1 MDLLGVPSTGDGRG
15 RRGGA
20 LNERRPDDRRAGGQ
34 AAPAGRARR
43 GPLDPRLLRHA
54 PGAGAHLALEGAIAL
69 VQAAAIVAF
78 AWFAGHAVGA
88 VVEGAPH
95 AAILPDLG
103 IAAIAVVIRALGA
116 WLSGSLAPAAAARV
130 QSQLRTAALARIGA
144 HGSPAGAADAA
155 TALGRGLAALD
166 GWFGQFLPQLVRT
179 VVATP
184 VIVLALWSQDAFS
197 GIAVLVCLPLI
208 PVFMVLIGL
217 ATERAQQEQWAATGR
232 LARSWL
238 DTLEGLATL
247 RLFGR
252 DRRAGARVDA
262 LSDEHR
268 ERTMSV
274 LRVSFVSSMVLELAA
289 ALSVALVAVS
299 VGLRLV
305 DGDIALG
312 LAFSVLI
319 LVPDAFLPV
328 RQVGAAYHASTEGI
342 EASRAVLDLIEAP
355 ALADRPGPAA
365 GSSGEQGLVV
375 EGLEVRRGE
384 RWLPPVSLSARAGEV
399 VVLAGPSGAGKSS
412 VIAALLGL
420 APARGTASLDGA
432 AIEPAQLA
440 WAPQGAWDA
449 VVTGTVRENLA
460 LGGAAPDDARLRVAL
475 ERAGV
480 GVDLDARIEPAT
492 GGSLGLSGGQVQ
504 RVVLA
509 RALHRV
515 ATGAAVLLADEP
527 TSALDDEAER
537 RVILGLRAAAADGAI
552 VIVASH
558 RPAVIAAADRI
569 VRIGAAVHA

>member
-1 MDLLGVPSTGDGRG
+1 MDLLGLPQARDGGRRRGRALSAQGPSTQVART
-15 RRGGA
+15 
-20 LNERRPDDRRAGGQ
+20 
-34 AAPAGRARR
+34 RR

-54 PGAGAHLALEGAIAL
+54 PGARGHLVLEGAVAL

-78 AWFAGHAVGA
+78 AWFAGHAIGA
-88 VVEGAPH
+88 VVQGAPP
-95 AAILPDLG
+95 ATVVPDLTL
-103 IAAIAVVIRALGA
+103 AAVAVLVRAAGA

-130 QSQLRTAALARIGA
+130 QSQLRSAALARIGA
-144 HGSPAGAADAA
+144 HGSPAGAADTA

-184 VIVLALWSQDAFS
+184 IVVVALWLQDPFS

-217 ATERAQQEQWAATGR
+217 ATERVQGEQWSATGK

-268 ERTMSV
+268 VRTMSV
-274 LRVSFVSSMVLELAA
+274 LRISFVSSMVLELAG
-289 ALSVALVAVS
+289 ALSVAIVAVS
-299 VGLRLV
+299 VGIRLV
-305 DGDIALG
+305 DGDMALG

-355 ALADRPGPAA
+355 TLSDRPAATSGPAA
-365 GSSGEQGLVV
+365 GTGLVV
-375 EGLEVRRGE
+375 DALEVRRGE
-384 RWLPPVSLSARAGEV
+384 RWLPPVSLRARAGEV
-399 VVLAGPSGAGKSS
+399 LVVAGPSGAGKTSLF
-412 VIAALLGL
+412 AGLLGL
-420 APARGTASLDGA
+420 APARGTAALDGA
-432 AIEPAQLA
+432 ALEPSRLA
-440 WAPQGAWDA
+440 WAPQGSWDA
-449 VVTGTVRENLA
+449 VVTGTVRENL
-460 LGGAAPDDARLRVAL
+460 LLGAATADDARLRRAL
-475 ERAGV
+475 ARAGID
-480 GVDLDARIEPAT
+480 VDLDARIEPAT
-492 GGSLGLSGGQVQ
+492 GGSLGLSGGQAQ

-515 ATGAAVLLADEP
+515 AAGAVVLLADEP
-527 TSALDDEAER
+527 TSALDAEAER
-537 RVILGLRAAAADGAI
+537 RVIAGLRAAAAEGAI
-552 VIVASH
+552 VVVASH
-558 RPAVIAAADRI
+558 RPAVIAAADR
-569 VRIGAAVHA
+569 VVHIGEAVLA

>member
-1 MDLLGVPSTGDGRG
+1 MQTG
-15 RRGGA
+15 
-20 LNERRPDDRRAGGQ
+20 
-34 AAPAGRARR
+34 
-43 GPLDPRLLRHA
+43 
-54 PGAGAHLALEGAIAL
+54 
-69 VQAAAIVAF
+69 AIVAF
-78 AWFAGHAVGA
+78 AWFAGHAIGA
-88 VVEGAPH
+88 VVQGAPP
-95 AAILPDLG
+95 ASILPDVGL
-103 IAAIAVVIRALGA
+103 AAVAVVVRAACA

-144 HGSPAGAADAA
+144 HGSPAGAADTA

-179 VVATP
+179 IVATP
-184 VIVLALWSQDAFS
+184 IIVLALWSQDAFS

-217 ATERAQQEQWAATGR
+217 ATEHVQREQWAATGR

-268 ERTMSV
+268 ARTMAV
-274 LRVSFVSSMVLELAA
+274 LRVSFVSSMVLELAG

-299 VGLRLV
+299 VGIRLV
-305 DGDIALG
+305 EGDIALG
-312 LAFSVLI
+312 LALSVLI

-342 EASRAVLDLIEAP
+342 EASRAVLDLIDAP
-355 ALADRPGPAA
+355 TLAERPGVAT
-365 GSSGEQGLVV
+365 GSVLEVGAELVVDAGLVV
-375 EGLEVRRGE
+375 DALEVRRGE
-384 RWLPPVSLSARAGEV
+384 RWLPPVSLSARPGEL
-399 VVLAGPSGAGKSS
+399 VVLAGPSGVGKSS

-432 AIEPAQLA
+432 ALEPERLA

-460 LGGAAPDDARLRVAL
+460 LGRASADDAGLRAAL
-475 ERAGV
+475 ARAGV
-480 GVDLDARIEPAT
+480 DVDLDARIEPAT
-492 GGSLGLSGGQVQ
+492 GGSLGLSGGQAQ

-537 RVILGLRAAAADGAI
+537 QVIAGLRAAAAEGAI
-552 VIVASH
+552 VVVASH
-558 RPAVIAAADRI
+558 RPAVVGAADRV
-569 VRIGAAVHA
+569 VRLGAVLDGTAPHGTAPDDTAPDGTAADSIGVRA